1 MSTSLILATILAGLF
16 LALAIVA
23 TVQEI
28 DGVRDYLWSLC
39 GAFLMLCMCLCYYD
53 SIPSAI
59 DVYQGKT
66 ELEYTV
72 RGNEVVDSV
81 VVYKAMED

>member
-1 MSTSLILATILAGLF
+1 MSTSLILITILAGLF
-16 LALAIVA
+16 LAFAIVA
-23 TVQEI
+23 TVKEV
-28 DGVRDYLWSLC
+28 DGTREYLWAMF
-39 GAFLMLCMCLCYYD
+39 GAFSMLGIVLCYYD
-53 SIPSAI
+53 THPSAM

-66 ELEYTV
+66 ELEYTI